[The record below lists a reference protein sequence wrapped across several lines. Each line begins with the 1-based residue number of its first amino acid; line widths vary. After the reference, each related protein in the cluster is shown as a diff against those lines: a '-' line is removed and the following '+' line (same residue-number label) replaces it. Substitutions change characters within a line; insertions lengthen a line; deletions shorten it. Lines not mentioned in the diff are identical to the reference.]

1 MIIYGL
7 NTCAICKNAR
17 QALEAAG
24 NDVSFRDVRAQPLTE
39 AELAVLIA
47 EFGDRLVDRTTND
60 WRGLTDWLKHSDA
73 EAQIASKP
81 KLMARPVIR
90 DGDVYYLGW
99 DKAVQEALIP
109 H

>member
-7 NTCAICKNAR
+7 NTCTVCKKAR
-17 QALEAAG
+17 EALETAG
-24 NDVSFRDVRAQPLTE
+24 KDVTFRDVREQPLNE
-39 AELAVLIA
+39 AELAALIA

-60 WRGLTDWLKHSDA
+60 WRGLTDWLKHSEA
-73 EAQIASKP
+73 EAQLSAKP

-99 DKAVQEALIP
+99 DSAVQEALLAQ
-109 H
+109 